1 LNWLDKLRGGRSH
14 QQWLDRFDDDEPEF
28 HGGPPRSVMM
38 FVYLLAVSLAI
49 GLFTVAANYSTLAQI
64 ASLPE
69 IVLPEVLT
77 IAFFAVLIW
86 LAAWRRQQWA
96 LWALAIICAV
106 RLLLFLPSF
115 PYVPLWVQVVT
126 AIYFGLQAAAF
137 WSVFQP
143 AGRRWFTRKKI
154 VANKKN

>member
-14 QQWLDRFDDDEPEF
+14 QEWLDRFDDDPETVD
-28 HGGPPRSVMM
+28 GSPPRSAMM
-38 FVYLLAVSLAI
+38 FVFLLAASMAL
-49 GLFTVAANYSTLAQI
+49 GLFTVAANYSVYAQL

-69 IVLPEVLT
+69 IVLPEVLVV
-77 IAFFAVLIW
+77 ALFSVLIW

-96 LWALAIICAV
+96 LWTLAIICAV
-106 RLLLFLPSF
+106 RLLLYLPSF

-137 WSVFQP
+137 WSAFQP
-143 AGRRWFTRKKI
+143 AARRWFTRKKCRS
-154 VANKKN
+154 

>member
-1 LNWLDKLRGGRSH
+1 LKWLDRFRSDRSH
-14 QQWLDRFDDDEPEF
+14 QQWLNKFGDDEPDNDS
-28 HGGPPRSVMM
+28 GSPPHSLLI
-38 FVYLLAVSLAI
+38 FVYLLAASLAI
-49 GLFTVAANYSTLAQI
+49 GLFTVAASYSVLAQI

-77 IAFFAVLIW
+77 IACFAVLIW

-96 LWALAIICAV
+96 LWVLAILCAV

-115 PYVPLWVQVVT
+115 PYVVLWVQVLT

-137 WSVFQP
+137 WCAFQP
-143 AGRRWFTRKKI
+143 AARRWFTKKK
-154 VANKKN
+154 VKQNRA